1 VDDPDMS
8 VQSTATL
15 GSSPHHVG
23 SGDGSSLE
31 ETWRSPA
38 FGRLIRLSFRS
49 RLAISR
55 SLCCALHAARC
66 LSAAAW
72 FRLKITSSGRGAL
85 ADTRCTHFSCE
96 NKGRANQPS
105 SEDPEKTNIIS
116 KKSQD

>member
-1 VDDPDMS
+1 VDDPDIS

-38 FGRLIRLSFRS
+38 FRRLIRLSFRS

-72 FRLKITSSGRGAL
+72 FRLKITSSGRDAL